1 MPRYDPGVHSI
12 RLNSVSGVPVFR
24 QIVEQIAYMIE
35 TGQLDD
41 GERLPSSRMLA
52 DNLHVNRNTV
62 ARAYGELGRRGV
74 VRRQGRHGMVVQG
87 AGAARERMAARNAA
101 HEVLAAAVASCLELG
116 LAPEEIA
123 SLAYQQGL
131 HAQRSDVRLAFV
143 ECNAERARTFA
154 AELGVALEAPV
165 TPLVLDDM
173 QPGDVEPEDLVVTTF
188 FHLAEVRRIVR
199 ELPPA
204 DRPEVLGIVV
214 GPHLRTLARLSLI
227 PEGRRIGIFYTT
239 EHQAELI
246 RQSLRDAGVARIDV
260 IASAD
265 DPQLAHCDLVI
276 VPSESPELAAQ
287 LDGSV
292 PLLEF
297 GNVLDAASMRM
308 VAEVVDEVRERKAHL
323 LSGASGSA

>member
-1 MPRYDPGVHSI
+1 MHSL
-12 RLNSVSGVPVFR
+12 RLNRVSGVPVFR

-101 HEVLAAAVASCLELG
+101 HEVLAAAVTSCLELG

-123 SLAYQQGL
+123 SLAYQHGL
-131 HAQRSDVRLAFV
+131 HTQRSEVRLAFV

-154 AELGVALEAPV
+154 AELGVALEVPI
-165 TPLVLDDM
+165 TPLVLDEM
-173 QPGDVEPEDLVVTTF
+173 RPGDVGREDLVVTTF
-188 FHLAEVRRIVR
+188 FHLAEVRRLVR
-199 ELPPA
+199 ALSSAE
-204 DRPEVLGIVV
+204 RPEVLGIVV

-227 PEGRRIGIFYTT
+227 PEGHRIGIFYTT
-239 EHQAELI
+239 EHQAESI
-246 RQSLRDAGVARIDV
+246 RQSLRDAGIARIDV
-260 IASAD
+260 ISSAD
-265 DPQLAHCDLVI
+265 DPRVGHCDLVI
-276 VPSESPELAAQ
+276 VPSESPELAEQ
-287 LDGSV
+287 LDGRV

-297 GNVLDAASMRM
+297 GNVLDAGSIRM
-308 VAEVVDEVRERKAHL
+308 VAEVVDEVRERKARA
-323 LSGASGSA
+323 LSVANGFR